1 MPLSLVDIT
10 DLAVFIQSI
19 FKNEFLPQD
28 QLLDLDKVKQLAI
41 GGKRHGLFTLSE
53 DGTHLSLVEDINIVQ
68 YKFAFF
74 KNLL

>member
-1 MPLSLVDIT
+1 MSLVEIT
-10 DLAVFIQSI
+10 DLSVFIQSI

-28 QLLDLDKVKQLAI
+28 ELLDLDKLKQLVI

-53 DGTHLSLVEDINIVQ
+53 DGAHLSLVEDINIVQ